1 MVCMGSHVLTISRKI
16 KFVIWGVI
24 WITGT
29 ETNLSTR
36 GNLLELVEEHREW
49 KAKEAFRK
57 LWKPDSW
64 SGEWENMA
72 RSKRVGLL

>member
-1 MVCMGSHVLTISRKI
+1 M
-16 KFVIWGVI
+16 
-24 WITGT
+24 GT

-36 GNLLELVEEHREW
+36 GSLLELVEEHREW